1 MESRVLIFAPHG
13 RDAKVIA
20 SVICGDD
27 LECVTCPDGASLLA
41 ELAVGAEA
49 AIITEEVL
57 PGGLAESLRQYLE
70 GQPAWSDFPFVVLA
84 TRQASRR
91 SVRAT
96 TSLQELGNLVILE
109 RPVNP
114 ETLVSAVRSALRARK
129 RQHATRRHL
138 HDLNDAKQTVD
149 VLNSEL
155 ESRIAARTSDL
166 ASANDRLTREIADR
180 ERIQSKV
187 VQGQKLEAIGRLT
200 GGIAHDF
207 NNLLHAVNL
216 NLQFIARSSTEKRVT
231 DYARRAK
238 ESVER
243 GARLT
248 AQLLSFARAQ
258 SLLPRLHDVNAVV
271 RNLRELMEVSIGS
284 KVQLRLDLCEDQ
296 ASVLLDGA
304 QFEMALLNMAV
315 NSRDAMPDGG
325 TLTIRTA
332 IADGTHNAQG
342 KRVVHISVQDTGCGI
357 PESLQAKVFDPFF
370 TTKAEGEGT
379 GLGLSQVYGFANQSG
394 GSVDIHSVEGE
405 GTTVTLRFVLAPQAQ
420 AADPATLTDPQGP
433 QQADSRTEVLV
444 VEDDEAV
451 RQGIVEGLRLLG
463 YSVREAS
470 DGESGLNELRRRMPD
485 LLMADYLMP
494 GMNGVEFVSA
504 ARKLYPAIPVLM
516 ATGYADM
523 AEVEKLVGAQSVLK
537 KPFDLETLH
546 LAVGNELERARGEE
560 KARRPLSP
568 AHQGLPELPSPRYD
582 LDT

>member
-1 MESRVLIFAPHG
+1 MDSRVLILAPHG

-20 SVICGDD
+20 SVVCGDGFI
-27 LECVTCPDGASLLA
+27 CVQCPDAPTLLA
-41 ELAVGAEA
+41 ELAAGADA
-49 AIITEEVL
+49 AILTEEVL
-57 PGGLAESLRQYLE
+57 AGGLAESLRQYLA
-70 GQPAWSDFPFVVLA
+70 GQPAWSDLPFVVLA

-129 RQHATRRHL
+129 RQHTTRLHL
-138 HDLNDAKQTVD
+138 HDLNNAKQMVD
-149 VLNSEL
+149 RMNAEL
-155 ESRIAARTSDL
+155 ESRIATRTSDL

-207 NNLLHAVNL
+207 NNLLHAVSL
-216 NLQFIARSSTEKRVT
+216 NLQFIARLSKEPRVT

-238 ESVER
+238 ESVDR

-258 SLLPRLHDVNAVV
+258 SLMPRLHDVNAMVL
-271 RNLRELMEVSIGS
+271 NLRELIEVSVGS
-284 KVQLRLDLCEDQ
+284 KVQVQLDLSAEP
-296 ASVLLDGA
+296 AWVLLDGA

-315 NSRDAMPDGG
+315 NSRDAMADGG
-325 TLTIRTA
+325 TMTIRTA
-332 IADGTHNAQG
+332 LVAGPGNAEGTRQ
-342 KRVVHISVQDTGCGI
+342 VHISVQDTGCGI
-357 PESLQAKVFDPFF
+357 PEALQAKVFDPFF

-394 GSVDIHSVEGE
+394 GGVDIQSTEGV
-405 GTTVTLRFVLAPQAQ
+405 GTTVTLRFAQAPQAREDD
-420 AADPATLTDPQGP
+420 AACATAPQGP
-433 QQADSRTEVLV
+433 AQSEARTEVLV
-444 VEDDEAV
+444 VEDDDAV
-451 RQGIVEGLRLLG
+451 RQGIVEGLRLLN
-463 YSVREAS
+463 YRVREAC
-470 DGESGLNELRRRMPD
+470 DGESGLRELHRRVPD

-494 GMNGVEFVSA
+494 GMNGAEFIAA
-504 ARKLYPAIPVLM
+504 ARRLYPGIPVLM

-523 AEVEKLVGAQSVLK
+523 AEVEKLVGPQSVLK

-546 LAVGNELERARGEE
+546 TAVGNELARARG
-560 KARRPLSP
+560 
-568 AHQGLPELPSPRYD
+568 
-582 LDT
+582 